1 MIPIDERIN
10 AGYYQK
16 NIKLPEKTKFYD
28 PKKKPFQI
36 YGLYHPEEEGMFK
49 RMPEEVGK
57 KISRNVASLYTN
69 PAGGRIRFE
78 TDSSYIALKVRFPYC
93 AARSGITLGALAGF
107 DVYLTTEEGKE
118 VYYGSVKP
126 PVDVEDGYEGIVF
139 LNSKEWKAVTL
150 YMPLYNDV
158 SGLEIGLEEGCILKE
173 YQGKYR
179 NSLPVLYYGSSI
191 TQGAGASR
199 CGLSYEAIISR
210 KYNLDFL
217 NLAMS
222 GSALA
227 EDAMIAYMKT
237 LEICCFVCDYD
248 HNAPS
253 PEYLEQTHGKLYR
266 AMRESHPDI
275 PIILVS
281 APNQNALLDEEALY
295 RRRRVVLNTY
305 LEAWD
310 AGDHNVYFVDGS
322 AFFDDEERLCYAD
335 EVHPNDIGY
344 LKMAEKIGY
353 AVEHALKEKVDAE
366 GRNRDGSIS
375 FSNSV

>member
-16 NIKLPEKTKFYD
+16 NIRLPDKTKFYD
-28 PKKKPFQI
+28 PKKKPFRI
-36 YGLYHPEEEGMFK
+36 FGLYQPQTAGPFK
-49 RMPEEVGK
+49 RMPDEAGK
-57 KISRNVASLYTN
+57 GISKNVARLYTN

-78 TDSSYIALKVRFPYC
+78 TDSEYIALKVSFPYC

-107 DVYLTTEEGKE
+107 DVYLAEDGKE

-126 PVDVEDGYEGIVF
+126 PVDVECGYEGI
-139 LNSKEWKAVTL
+139 LYMNSRKMKAITL

-158 SGLEIGLEEGCILKE
+158 CQLEIGLEEGCVLKK
-173 YQGKYR
+173 YQQEYR
-179 NSLPVLYYGSSI
+179 NRTPVLYYGSSI

-199 CGLSYEAIISR
+199 CGLTYAAMISR

-227 EDAMIAYMKT
+227 EDAMIEYMKG

-253 PEYLEQTHGKLYR
+253 AEYLEKTHGKLYR
-266 AMRESHPDI
+266 AMRGSHPDI
-275 PIILVS
+275 PVILVS
-281 APNQNALLDEEALY
+281 APNQNSLFDEATLS
-295 RRRRVVLNTY
+295 RRRRVVLKTY
-305 LEAWD
+305 TEAWD
-310 AGDHNVYFVDGS
+310 AGDHNVYFVDGA
-322 AFFDDEERLCYAD
+322 AFFDDDERLCYAD
-335 EVHPNDIGY
+335 EVHPNDIGH
-344 LKMAEKIGY
+344 LKMAEKIGFL
-353 AVEHALKEKVDAE
+353 VELALKANKTAE
-366 GRNRDGSIS
+366 GRKKYGGIP
-375 FSNSV
+375 FSSSM

>member
-16 NIKLPEKTKFYD
+16 NIRLPEKTKFYD
-28 PKKKPFQI
+28 PRKKPFRI
-36 YGLYHPEEEGMFK
+36 YGLYQPEAAGPFK
-49 RMPEEVGK
+49 RMPDEVGK
-57 KISRNVASLYTN
+57 KISKNVAMLYTN
-69 PAGGRIRFE
+69 PAGGRVRFE
-78 TDSSYIALKVRFPYC
+78 TDSAYIALKVKFPYC

-107 DVYLTTEEGKE
+107 DVYLTEEGKE

-126 PVDVEDGYEGIVF
+126 PVDVEYGYEGILF
-139 LNSKEWKAVTL
+139 INRGGTKAVTL

-158 SGLEIGLEEGCILKE
+158 CQFEIGLEEGCSLKE
-173 YQGKYR
+173 YQGEYR
-179 NSLPVLYYGSSI
+179 NHFPVLYYGSSI

-199 CGLSYEAIISR
+199 CGLSYEAMISR

-227 EDAMIAYMKT
+227 EDDMIEYMKS

-253 PEYLEQTHGKLYR
+253 AEYLEKTHGKLYQ
-266 AMRESHPDI
+266 AMRESHPHI

-281 APNQNALLDEEALY
+281 APNKNSLFDEEVLNI
-295 RRRRVVLNTY
+295 RRRIVLNTY
-305 LEAWD
+305 IEAWD
-310 AGDHNVYFVDGS
+310 AGDRNVYFVDGS
-322 AFFDDEERLCYAD
+322 TFFDDDERLCYAD

-344 LKMAEKIGY
+344 LKMAEKIGF
-353 AVEHALKEKVDAE
+353 AVEQALITKKIV
-366 GRNRDGSIS
+366 GRKRDGEIL